1 MKKYIFVTFPI
12 THAGGGQCY
21 VAAKANYLESQGW
34 SVSVFSSAV
43 SRSIK
48 RCVNPMLDKY
58 MDGCIVSL
66 FPPPSYYPV
75 CMINRLLGKMYQ
87 IAGPKEE
94 FEEIIVES
102 HDSATALWGELLA
115 EKYGARHYN
124 FLLNEHFRGKGIY
137 YEANMDFFLFKFQRK
152 ELLGNLT
159 TFNRLFQGYRTV
171 EKSEYPGELRT
182 DEAPI
187 QDIPSPIVD
196 DIIRKDWNIC
206 YIGRGT
212 KPYVENIII
221 QVGDFASLYPDK
233 SIQLLLVG
241 DAECQRDTINRVKIE
256 HKNLS
261 IVELGFLHPLPLKL
275 YDKVDVVIA
284 GSGSARH
291 SAEIGAI
298 TIVAD
303 TETKQSDGILGYET
317 LNSIYKSS
325 DSVST
330 TFTDALKRVLVD
342 KVYLKM
348 ENKFPKRKG
357 VEWYVQYCF
366 KLFSQSE
373 QKKEYYSYEK
383 LTGGKTRWM
392 QIISRYVSYFF
403 HNETEWFANLRKGK

>member
-1 MKKYIFVTFPI
+1 MKKYIFITLPI
-12 THAGGGQCY
+12 THAGGVQCY
-21 VAAKANYLESQGW
+21 VSAKANFLESQGW

-48 RCVNPMLDKY
+48 RCINPMLDNY
-58 MDGCIVSL
+58 LEGCIVSL

-75 CMINRLLGKMYQ
+75 YLINRLLSKMYK
-87 IAGPKEE
+87 IAGSKED

-115 EKYGARHYN
+115 EKYKARHYN
-124 FLLNEHFRGKGIY
+124 FLLNEHFRGEGKY

-159 TFNRLFQGYRTV
+159 TFNRLFHGYRAV
-171 EKSEYPGELRT
+171 EKFDYPGELKT

-187 QDIPSPIVD
+187 QDVPSPIVD
-196 DIIRKDWNIC
+196 GIVKKDWNIC

-212 KPYVENIII
+212 KPYVENIIL
-221 QVGDFASLYPDK
+221 QVGDFAGLYSDK
-233 SIQLLLVG
+233 KIQFVLVG
-241 DAECQRDTINRVKIE
+241 DMECMRDTINKVKGE
-256 HKNLS
+256 HDNLT
-261 IVELGFLHPLPLKL
+261 IIELGFLHPLPLKL
-275 YDKVDVVIA
+275 YDKIDVVIA

-325 DSVST
+325 DSVCT

-342 KVYLKM
+342 KIYLNM
-348 ENKFPKRKG
+348 ENKYPKRKG
-357 VEWYVQYCF
+357 IEWSVQQQF
-366 KLFSQSE
+366 NLFSQSDR
-373 QKKEYYSYEK
+373 QREYYSHEK
-383 LTGGKTRWM
+383 LMGGRVRWLS
-392 QIISRYVSYFF
+392 IFRCYASYFF
-403 HNETEWFANLRKGK
+403 S